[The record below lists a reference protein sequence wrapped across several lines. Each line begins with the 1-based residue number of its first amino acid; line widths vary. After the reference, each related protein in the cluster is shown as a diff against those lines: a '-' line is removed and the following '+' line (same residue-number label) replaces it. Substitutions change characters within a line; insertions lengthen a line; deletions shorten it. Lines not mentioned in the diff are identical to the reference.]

1 MSIKAQIKNKRNNKQ
16 IFLYLSSEIT
26 STTNKQ
32 PEMSSSITKKEKHRS
47 LESMLFGGGGSGH
60 HNQLKK
66 TQPPP
71 PPSPQLNQEKK
82 IDLTKIDQTK
92 MRTQQNKSNTKP
104 PILVETNSIV
114 SPEFVSE
121 FKTSISVG
129 ADFTFNDIT
138 VQLVDDLNSSKK
150 LFIHCL
156 RVVPVPERSVTLK
169 SGQIVKV
176 DLNYMNTNGKFLKKE
191 LKREIIIPPNS
202 DINTLESYLENGNLV
217 IKCLLRSE
225 SYLLSGYLSA
235 GAKNLPQLPM
245 SRMAKLPSS
254 LFNKS
259 SHKLNQ
265 DLNPS
270 MMTKQQSN
278 KTTELD
284 NSKTN
289 NNSNGK
295 ANNNNNNNKEHFD
308 VNGFS
313 FNKFSFNSKNQSK
326 KI

>member
-1 MSIKAQIKNKRNNKQ
+1 
-16 IFLYLSSEIT
+16 
-26 STTNKQ
+26 
-32 PEMSSSITKKEKHRS
+32 
-47 LESMLFGGGGSGH
+47 MLFGGGGGGGGDH
-60 HNQLKK
+60 QPNKI
-66 TQPPP
+66 QPPP
-71 PPSPQLNQEKK
+71 PSSPQLSQEKK

-92 MRTQQNKSNTKP
+92 MRTQQNISNNTHNTKP

-138 VQLVDDLNSSKK
+138 VQLVDDLNSTKK

-225 SYLLSGYLSA
+225 SYLPSGYSSA
-235 GAKNLPQLPM
+235 AVKNFPQLPT

-265 DLNPS
+265 DLNLS
-270 MMTKQQSN
+270 MMKKQQSN
-278 KTTELD
+278 QTKELD
-284 NSKTN
+284 NTKTN
-289 NNSNGK
+289 NSSNGK
-295 ANNNNNNNKEHFD
+295 ANNNKHFD
-308 VNGFS
+308 LNGFS
-313 FNKFSFNSKNQSK
+313 FNKISFNSRNQSK
-326 KI
+326 KQTKIEAYR